1 MSPWDEANLHAVL
14 ARVDGPPAPDDQR
27 AQAAVAALLR
37 PGPDGAEVLL
47 MQRAQR
53 AGDPW
58 SGHVSLPGGRRE
70 PGDPDLATTAMREAH
85 EELAVELAAHA
96 ALVGVLPTVP
106 ATAKGKI
113 LPMSI
118 TPFVFV
124 QRTPVAP
131 RVSAEAV
138 GHFWMPLDAAAR
150 GAFDDVLPYQ
160 TPTTVLNLPCW
171 RYDGHAVWGL
181 TYRVVRSLLEE
192 LRLVDGRSSTP

>member
-1 MSPWDEANLHAVL
+1 MSPWDEANLRAVL
-14 ARVDGPPAPDDQR
+14 ARVDGPPAPDDSRQ
-27 AQAAVAALLR
+27 QAAVAALLR
-37 PGPDGAEVLL
+37 RGDDGAEVLL

-53 AGDPW
+53 DGDPW

-70 PGDPDLATTAMREAH
+70 ARDPDLVTTAVREAH
-85 EELAVELAAHA
+85 EELAIELAAHA

-124 QRTPVAP
+124 ERQAAAP
-131 RVSAEAV
+131 RASAEAV
-138 GHFWMPLDAAAR
+138 GHFWLPLAAAAR
-150 GAFDDVLPYQ
+150 GAFDDVLPYH
-160 TPTTVLNLPCW
+160 TPTSVLQLPCW
-171 RYDGHAVWGL
+171 RYQGHAVWGL

-192 LRLVDGRSSTP
+192 LQLVDGRPAWP